1 MKNIFTKLRMLLNA
15 EHEKTYF
22 IPRKLLKAILRKI
35 GVKFGC
41 FCDQK
46 QKKKKIKIL
55 LLIVGLWNKA
65 TSHVLWKLRLGH
77 QQNKSER
84 FMKKTYMEYTHLPEN
99 DHFNELVLF

>member
-46 QKKKKIKIL
+46 
-55 LLIVGLWNKA
+55 
-65 TSHVLWKLRLGH
+65 
-77 QQNKSER
+77 
-84 FMKKTYMEYTHLPEN
+84 
-99 DHFNELVLF
+99 